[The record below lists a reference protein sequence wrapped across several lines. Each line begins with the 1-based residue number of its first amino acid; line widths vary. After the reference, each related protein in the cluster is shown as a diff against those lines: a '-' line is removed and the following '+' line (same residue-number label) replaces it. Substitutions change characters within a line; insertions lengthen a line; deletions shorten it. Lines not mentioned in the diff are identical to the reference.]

1 MITVPLLPEKI
12 IVAKGE
18 ESGYHRGREFGM
30 EGKPVKIAILLDED
44 NFRRYAAPERLPED
58 FELCQFGNKEPDEEA
73 IAAFDPEVIVADPM
87 TPVRASLIEKLPHLK
102 LIQSQGVGFHLFDLA
117 AARSRG
123 IPVCN
128 CAGANA
134 GAVAEQAV
142 LLMLALLRNLK
153 EFDRM
158 VFEARQ
164 AEAKGRCF
172 RSGITELRD
181 CHVGILG
188 MGAIGRTTAELL
200 GAFGSRVSYWN
211 RTPKEDVPFE
221 YLPFDRWLSECDIV
235 SVHLAVAPETEG
247 IIGQR
252 ALSLMKPGSILI
264 NTARGEIVDQE
275 ALCRAIESG
284 RLLGAGLDTLSPEPV
299 TADNPLL
306 QLPPALR
313 ERVVLSPHIGGITA
327 GSFRRY
333 FERIWANAGRIA
345 AGETPQNIVN

>member
-1 MITVPLLPEKI
+1 M
-12 IVAKGE
+12 
-18 ESGYHRGREFGM
+18 
-30 EGKPVKIAILLDED
+30 KIAILLDKD
-44 NFRRYAAPERLPED
+44 NFRRYAAVERLPD
-58 FELCQFGNKEPDEEA
+58 DYELGFFGNGTPDEAA

-87 TPVRASLIEKLPHLK
+87 TPVGAGLIGRLPRLK
-102 LIQSQGVGFHLFDLA
+102 LIQSQGVGFHLFDLE
-117 AARSRG
+117 AARNHG

-142 LLMLALLRNLK
+142 MLMLAVLRNLK

-188 MGAIGRTTAELL
+188 FGAIGKTTAELL
-200 GAFGSRVSYWN
+200 KAFGSRVSYWN
-211 RTPKEDVPFE
+211 RRPKPEAGFE
-221 YLPFDRWLSECDIV
+221 YLPFDRLVSECDII
-235 SVHLAVAPETEG
+235 SVHLAVAPETSG
-247 IIGQR
+247 IIGDR
-252 ALSLMKPGSILI
+252 AFEMMRPGAILI

-275 ALCRAIESG
+275 ALCRALQSG
-284 RLLGAGLDTLSPEPV
+284 RLAGAGLDTLSPEPV
-299 TADNPLL
+299 TADNPVLN
-306 QLPPALR
+306 LPASLR
-313 ERVVLSPHIGGITA
+313 ERVVLSPHIAGITE

-333 FERIWANAGRIA
+333 FERIWANVQRVAS
-345 AGETPQNIVN
+345 GEEPVNIVN

>member
-1 MITVPLLPEKI
+1 M
-12 IVAKGE
+12 
-18 ESGYHRGREFGM
+18 
-30 EGKPVKIAILLDED
+30 KIAILLDED
-44 NFRRYAAPERLPED
+44 NFRRYAARERLPEE
-58 FELCQFGNKEPDEEA
+58 FELRHFGNKEPDEAA
-73 IAAFDPEVIVADPM
+73 IAAFDPAVIVADPM
-87 TPVRASLIEKLPHLK
+87 TPVRAGLIEKLPNLK

-117 AARSRG
+117 SARSRG
-123 IPVCN
+123 VAVCN

-142 LLMLALLRNLK
+142 LLMLALRRNLK
-153 EFDRM
+153 ECARM

-172 RSGITELRD
+172 RSGITELGD

-188 MGAIGRTTAELL
+188 MGAIGRATAELL

-211 RTPKEDVPFE
+211 RTPKPDVPWE
-221 YLPFDRWLSECDIV
+221 YLPFDRLLSECDIV

-247 IIGQR
+247 IIGER

-275 ALCRAIESG
+275 ALREAIESG
-284 RLLGAGLDTLSPEPV
+284 KLLGAGLDTLSPEPV

-313 ERVVLSPHIGGITA
+313 ERLVLSPHIGGITA

-333 FERIWANAGRIA
+333 FELIWDNVTRVSR
-345 AGETPQNIVN
+345 GEAPRNVVN